1 MNSILGAIP
10 IPVPNGKYFKTA
22 FEVVTWDF
30 AFLHNPD
37 GTMAYGMF
45 YYIFCA
51 PFIIMGVL
59 SLILLVYGILT
70 GNLTY

>member
-1 MNSILGAIP
+1 VQRNSILGVIP
-10 IPVPNGKYFKTA
+10 FPVPNGEYFNTA
-22 FEVVTWDF
+22 FEVVTWQWSF
-30 AFLHNPD
+30 ME
-37 GTMAYGMF
+37 GYEMF